1 MSRNRML
8 AVAFAVAAALGLLAP
23 ATAGAAEE
31 KAVAPLACTVDPD
44 LGTVLWYEHS
54 NCQGRY
60 QGWARCGWHDFSGA
74 MRRAASSYWDNQTG
88 SAYATVYEGSTPLYN
103 TDLPGVRN
111 VAVWD
116 NDRNER
122 AFLRC

>member
-1 MSRNRML
+1 ML
-8 AVAFAVAAALGLLAP
+8 AMTFAVAAALGLLAP
-23 ATAGAAEE
+23 AVANAAEAD
-31 KAVAPLACTVDPD
+31 AVAPLACTVNPDP
-44 LGTVLWYEHS
+44 GFVLFYEHS
-54 NCQGRY
+54 DCQGRY
-60 QGWARCGWHDFSGA
+60 QGWARCNWHDFTGV

-122 AFLRC
+122 ALLHC